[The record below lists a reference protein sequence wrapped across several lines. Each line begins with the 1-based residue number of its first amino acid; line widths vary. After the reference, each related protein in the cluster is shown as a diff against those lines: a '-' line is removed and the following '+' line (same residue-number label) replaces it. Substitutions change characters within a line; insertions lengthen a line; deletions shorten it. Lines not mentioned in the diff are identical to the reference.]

1 VTAPGGRTGGL
12 WAAGGA
18 GKVSNMESDQRSVAL
33 ASQVRS
39 IVIDLLVL
47 LADGDYE
54 SIMERCGY
62 SLMDGDDLRA
72 AVAEYGRTVVAPPAD
87 YAFLRACELKAR
99 AVPTWHVEADVW
111 TKEDGRSDLTLEMV
125 VEFEASGPIV
135 GINHLHVL

>member
-1 VTAPGGRTGGL
+1 
-12 WAAGGA
+12 
-18 GKVSNMESDQRSVAL
+18 MESDQRSVGF

-62 SLMDGDDLRA
+62 SLLDGDDLWI
-72 AVAEYGRTVVAPPAD
+72 AVEEYGRTVVAPPAD
-87 YAFLRACELKAR
+87 YRFMRACELRAR

-111 TKEDGRSDLTLEMV
+111 TAEEGRSDLTLEMTI
-125 VEFEASGPIV
+125 EFEASGPVI
-135 GINHLHVL
+135 GINNLHVL